1 MQRDAPALLTVLRL
15 LYYERLMADRRR
27 LSAADHGHGAVGA
40 AEALVADVVLQ
51 LFLPRRRA
59 DDLLQLLVGS
69 AAAQRAA
76 QIGLD
81 RGEEARAE
89 GALGGEANA
98 IALGAERLADR
109 GDEAN
114 RARHAVGEAIDA
126 RGGAGIA

>member
-51 LFLPRRRA
+51 LLLPRRRA
-59 DDLLQLLVGS
+59 DDLLQLLVGG

-76 QIGLD
+76 QIGFD

-89 GALGGEANA
+89 GALGGEADA
-98 IALGAERLADR
+98 IAFGAERPPDR
-109 GDEAN
+109 GGGDHPAGPAVSEA
-114 RARHAVGEAIDA
+114 GDL
-126 RGGAGIA
+126 

>member
-59 DDLLQLLVGS
+59 DDLLQLLVGG
-69 AAAQRAA
+69 ATAQGAAQV
-76 QIGLD
+76 GLD
-81 RGEEARAE
+81 RGKEAGSE
-89 GALGGEANA
+89 VALGGEPNA
-98 IALGAERLADR
+98 VALGAEGLADR
-109 GDEAN
+109 VDKAD
-114 RARHAVGEAIDA
+114 RARHAVGEAVDA